1 MITLEMAPRLMNII
15 GRIDVKPV
23 LEKLRELDLGE
34 LSGGKLSKE
43 QIGILTMEII
53 ADLTPQL
60 PQIADDII
68 PLVALYKDITED
80 AAAKLDHA
88 EVINDVV
95 NDDAIRHF
103 FGVALRRKVAQGA

>member
-23 LEKLRELDLGE
+23 LEKLRDLDLGE

-80 AAAKLDHA
+80 EAAKLDLA
-88 EVINDVV
+88 EVINDIV
-95 NDDAIRHF
+95 NDDAIRNF
-103 FGVALRRKVAQGA
+103 FCVALRRKVAQGA